1 LLPIKVPSIL
11 HATTKYNYGVRNFE
25 LQSLSSIMSEKRH
38 ARWFS
43 RSRGGKVDAF
53 GARLLIG
60 QFLLKLGHIKIN
72 SLPELRSFTTISWY
86 FKYYVSDCLMYDV
99 KSDLL
104 GASQAITLLFKSCL

>member
-1 LLPIKVPSIL
+1 MPPLNIIMEF
-11 HATTKYNYGVRNFE
+11 AT
-25 LQSLSSIMSEKRH
+25 LSYSFCPGSWVKNVMPGW
-38 ARWFS
+38 WFS

-72 SLPELRSFTTISWY
+72 SLPELGSFTTISWY

-99 KSDLL
+99 KSDSL